1 MDPLKGIKSKV
12 INRGIIRIRVVL
24 LMKIL
29 TSRFS
34 RDDIHM
40 KNCTKNHLYQKS
52 KSYLRKTKE
61 HHNSKGIVIVSLD
74 QQKNKMSYE
83 AGSTECRGLIEA
95 KESLIK
101 AMGSLGTFKNL
112 DHIQKK
118 LRDIYNDLE
127 QLHES
132 RRIKESNDIN

>member
-1 MDPLKGIKSKV
+1 
-12 INRGIIRIRVVL
+12 
-24 LMKIL
+24 
-29 TSRFS
+29 
-34 RDDIHM
+34 
-40 KNCTKNHLYQKS
+40 
-52 KSYLRKTKE
+52 
-61 HHNSKGIVIVSLD
+61 
-74 QQKNKMSYE
+74 MSYE

-101 AMGSLGTFKNL
+101 AMKSLSSIGDL

-118 LRDIYNDLE
+118 LRDVYNELE